1 MDRPIIRLN
10 GGQLRLSFLFNLP
23 PIVGTCAQVAQ
34 LVEHST
40 ENAGVGC
47 SNQPLGTIS
56 FSDKLIVKPDRPR
69 AVAWHCIGFRKGEA
83 YG

>member
-10 GGQLRLSFLFNLP
+10 GGQLRLSFLFNAP

-47 SNQPLGTIS
+47 SNQPLGTT
-56 FSDKLIVKPDRPR
+56 FPPYLQRVKKT
-69 AVAWHCIGFRKGEA
+69 ALV
-83 YG
+83 

>member
-10 GGQLRLSFLFNLP
+10 GGQLRLSFLLSAP
-23 PIVGTCAQVAQ
+23 PFGGACAQVAQ

-69 AVAWHCIGFRKGEA
+69 AVARHCIGLGKGEA

>member
-10 GGQLRLSFLFNLP
+10 GGQLRLSFLFKAP
-23 PIVGTCAQVAQ
+23 PFGGTCAQVAQ

-47 SNQPLGTIS
+47 SNQPLGTT
-56 FSDKLIVKPDRPR
+56 FSRLFTE
-69 AVAWHCIGFRKGEA
+69 G
-83 YG
+83 

>member
-10 GGQLRLSFLFNLP
+10 GGQLRLSFLFNAP
-23 PIVGTCAQVAQ
+23 SFVGTCAQVAQ

-47 SNQPLGTIS
+47 SNQPLGTTPC
-56 FSDKLIVKPDRPR
+56 FTEVEKTVLV
-69 AVAWHCIGFRKGEA
+69 
-83 YG
+83 